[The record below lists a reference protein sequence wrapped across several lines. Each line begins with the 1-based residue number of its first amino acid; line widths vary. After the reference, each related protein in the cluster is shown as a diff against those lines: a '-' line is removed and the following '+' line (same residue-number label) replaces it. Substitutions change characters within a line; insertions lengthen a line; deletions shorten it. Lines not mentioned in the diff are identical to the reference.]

1 MQFSHGFVMSMAFS
15 GASLPAA
22 PNAINRYEELIAWAV
37 SQSIADIG
45 AITDLIQ
52 LGQVPS
58 PVARI
63 QTFTNAQGEQRLECL
78 VYLKLEDDWFS
89 NGKPIHKSVVP
100 YPVS

>member
-1 MQFSHGFVMSMAFS
+1 MVFNPSN
-15 GASLPAA
+15 LPAS
-22 PNAINRYEELIAWAV
+22 PNGITRFEELIAWAV
-37 SQSIADIG
+37 SQSIPDIG

-58 PVARI
+58 NVARI
-63 QTFTNAQGEQRLECL
+63 QTFTNAQGQQRLEVL
-78 VYLKLEDDWFS
+78 VYLQLEEDWFS